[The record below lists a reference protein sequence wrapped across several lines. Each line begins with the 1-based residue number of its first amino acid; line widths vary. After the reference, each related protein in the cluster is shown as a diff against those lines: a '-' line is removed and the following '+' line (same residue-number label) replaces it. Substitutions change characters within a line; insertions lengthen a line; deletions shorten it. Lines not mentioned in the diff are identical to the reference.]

1 MLLYF
6 LVTLQWVSKTK
17 LENWWFPKLNFGL
30 FLGAIIFSQWEGWPF
45 LDGFYF
51 SFITLTTI
59 GFGDFVP
66 GEKLL
71 KASPDDGNAQ
81 LMLAV
86 LYLLMGMALL
96 SMSIQLMQDTIR
108 EKAVELA
115 IEMGMIDDPSLAE
128 DNAE

>member
-1 MLLYF
+1 M
-6 LVTLQWVSKTK
+6 
-17 LENWWFPKLNFGL
+17 
-30 FLGAIIFSQWEGWPF
+30 
-45 LDGFYF
+45 
-51 SFITLTTI
+51 
-59 GFGDFVP
+59 P

-115 IEMGMIDDPSLAE
+115 IEMGIMDDPSLAE
-128 DNAE
+128 ENAE

>member
-1 MLLYF
+1 M
-6 LVTLQWVSKTK
+6 
-17 LENWWFPKLNFGL
+17 
-30 FLGAIIFSQWEGWPF
+30 
-45 LDGFYF
+45 
-51 SFITLTTI
+51 
-59 GFGDFVP
+59 P

-108 EKAVELA
+108 EKVVELA

>member
-1 MLLYF
+1 MVF
-6 LVTLQWVSKTK
+6 QNWILVW
-17 LENWWFPKLNFGL
+17 

-108 EKAVELA
+108 EKVVELA